1 MSSSV
6 GMGCWVTSVG
16 LSVVPAMVIF
26 SQGRKKMTLPS
37 LVAGSSSPML
47 SGLEERRGLAQNG
60 NGVVAPQSVPAP
72 PAPR

>member
-6 GMGCWVTSVG
+6 GMGCEVTSVG
-16 LSVVPAMVIF
+16 LSVVPAIVIF

-47 SGLEERRGLAQNG
+47 SGLEEMRGLAHNG
-60 NGVVAPQSVPAP
+60 NGLVAPRVCPCTPGA
-72 PAPR
+72 R